1 MQALNNAIM
10 YFLSFKSYVVLP
22 VIIFTLAMIF
32 RIKFQTAVKSSLQI
46 GIGFIGIFMVF
57 DYFIKIITP
66 VVQALISRTGLHCN
80 VLDVGWPP
88 LAAMTWSFKL
98 TPLLLIILMATNL
111 IMLVLKFTKTVDIDI
126 WNYWHIIFTAAM
138 VYYATGNVWLTV
150 ALAVLIF
157 VCVLKLAEW
166 SAPWLNRYSGMNG
179 ICIPHMSS
187 ITYLPLAVLGN
198 KVIDKIPIVNKIDAN
213 PETIQQKLGL
223 LGEPMML
230 GLAMGTALGI
240 GGGYNLKDVADLAF
254 RFAAV
259 IFILPIICNILGNS
273 LLPISEGMK
282 TFIQRYLPGL
292 GETYI
297 GLDVAVV
304 LGNPAV
310 VVSGLL
316 LIPTALILA
325 FVLPGINFIPI
336 GDLPNVM
343 IVVAFICV
351 VTNGNVVRTYL
362 IGFPIIIALLY
373 IASNL
378 AGFYT
383 KLAVAVNYRLPGYHG
398 IYTSFLDGGNLL
410 RGWLI
415 NAVTGNPVAIVLIPV
430 VLGLIYYTRLVLRRD
445 FRR

>member
-1 MQALNNAIM
+1 MQAINNAMM
-10 YFLSFKSYVVLP
+10 YCLSFKSYVVLP

-32 RIKFQTAVKSSLQI
+32 RIKFQTAIKASLQI

-57 DYFIKIITP
+57 DYFIKVITP
-66 VVQALISRTGLHCN
+66 VVQALINRMGLHCN

-88 LAAMTWSFKL
+88 YAAMTWSFKL
-98 TPLLLIILMATNL
+98 TPLLLTVLIATNL
-111 IMLVLKFTKTVDIDI
+111 IMLALKLTKTVDIDI
-126 WNYWHIIFTAAM
+126 WNYWHIIFTGAM
-138 VYYATGNVWLTV
+138 VYYATGNLWLTLG
-150 ALAVLIF
+150 LAVLIF
-157 VCVLKLAEW
+157 VGVLKLAEW
-166 SAPWLNRYSGMNG
+166 SAPLLNRYTGMSG

-198 KVIDKIPIVNKIDAN
+198 KVLDQIPVVNRINAN
-213 PETIQQKLGL
+213 PEAIRNKLGL

-230 GLAMGTALGI
+230 GLAMGAALGI
-240 GGGYNLKDVADLAF
+240 GGGYPLKDVADLAF

-259 IFILPIICNILGNS
+259 IYILPMMCNILGTS
-273 LLPISEGMK
+273 LIPISEGMK
-282 TFIQRYLPGL
+282 AFIQRYLPGL

-325 FVLPGINFIPI
+325 FVLPGIRFIPL

-343 IVVAFICV
+343 IVAAFLCV

-362 IGFPIIIALLY
+362 IGLPIIIALLY
-373 IASNL
+373 LASNL

-383 KLAVAVNYRLPGYHG
+383 KLASFLHYRLPGYDG
-398 IYTSFLDGGNLL
+398 VYTSFLDGGNLL

-415 NAVTGNPVAIVLIPV
+415 YAVTGNLPALLLIPV
-430 VLGLIYYTRLVLRRD
+430 VIGLVWYTRQVLRREIQ
-445 FRR
+445 R